1 MTSDYL
7 ETLLIRIEARRE
19 SALEDCDAN
28 LAALLWDANET
39 IAKLKATTAT
49 PLVKIK
55 DKYQY
60 YESFEKLWEYQQGA
74 LFLKKEHIYELRQ
87 PLCEFFYS
95 SGFNTALANEK
106 DK

>member
-28 LAALLWDANET
+28 LAALLWDAKET
-39 IAKLKATTAT
+39 IAKLKANKASVYKKYETIGDSKECFNLKTITAT
-49 PLVKIK
+49 P
-55 DKYQY
+55 
-60 YESFEKLWEYQQGA
+60 
-74 LFLKKEHIYELRQ
+74 
-87 PLCEFFYS
+87 
-95 SGFNTALANEK
+95 LANEK